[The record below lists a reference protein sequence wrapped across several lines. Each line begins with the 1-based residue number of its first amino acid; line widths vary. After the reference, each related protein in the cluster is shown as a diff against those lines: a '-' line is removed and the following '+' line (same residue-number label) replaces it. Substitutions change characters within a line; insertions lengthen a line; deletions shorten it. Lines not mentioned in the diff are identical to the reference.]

1 MTNSGSLQIDADEDR
16 RTRNVRPAAWKNITP
31 SDRYDLVVIGGGTA
45 GLVSAAGA
53 AGLGARVAL
62 IERNFL
68 GGDCLNTG
76 CVPSKALLHSARVA
90 AAFSKAA
97 ESGVQS
103 ESVPEVDFPA
113 VMQRMR
119 QLRAKISENDSAER
133 FSRLGVDVL
142 FGTAEF
148 TGPKSVSVEGTQIA
162 FKRAI
167 LATGAR
173 PRMPTIPDL
182 KKNNVL
188 TSENVFSLDTLP
200 PRLGIIG
207 GGLIGCEL
215 AQAFARF
222 GSAVTLLHSKTGILP
237 REDPDAAAIITS
249 ALQRDGVKIVCEA
262 KNIDFRQHAES
273 VRISFGHSPRN
284 LSFDVDRVLFAT
296 GRKPNIEG
304 LNLEA
309 AKVCYDPDR
318 GVDVDDRLRTTN
330 CRIFA
335 AGDVCSKFQF
345 THAAD
350 ALARIAVGNA
360 LLGLRG
366 RASRLHIP
374 WSTYTSPEIAQI
386 GIEPW
391 SAAQQGVKFD
401 SLIQSFEEIDRCVL
415 DGETEG
421 FVKLYVRPHSDK
433 IIGGTI
439 VGKRAGELIGI
450 LSLAMTNNIGLKKM
464 AGTIFPYPTE
474 SEVFRRLGDKYNRSR
489 LTPTVKRLLSQW
501 ISWRR

>member
-1 MTNSGSLQIDADEDR
+1 MDNSNSSSIDTDENLR
-16 RTRNVRPAAWKNITP
+16 VRNVKPTVWSNTFP
-31 SDRYDLVVIGGGTA
+31 SHPYDLVVIGGGTA

-62 IERNFL
+62 IERNAL

-76 CVPSKALLHSARVA
+76 CVPSKALLKSARVA
-90 AAFSKAA
+90 AAFFNAA
-97 ESGVQS
+97 HFGVQS
-103 ESVPEVDFPA
+103 DSTPEVNFSV

-119 QLRAKISENDSAER
+119 RLRAEISANDSVER
-133 FSRLGVDVL
+133 FSRLGVDIF
-142 FGTAEF
+142 FGSAEF
-148 TGPKSVSVEGTQIA
+148 TGPKSVSIDGNQIG
-162 FKRAI
+162 FERAI

-173 PRMPTIPDL
+173 PRIPSIQGIDT
-182 KKNNVL
+182 VDAL
-188 TSENVFSLDTLP
+188 TSENVFTLNTMP

-207 GGLIGCEL
+207 GGPIGCEL

-222 GSAVTLLHSKTGILP
+222 GSEVILFHSKTGILP
-237 REDPDAAAIITS
+237 REDPDAAAIVTK
-249 ALQRDGVKIVCEA
+249 ALEKDGVQLVGDA
-262 KNIDFRQHAES
+262 RNIGVQQRS
-273 VRISFGHSPRN
+273 GNILISANQSSAN
-284 LSFDVDRVLFAT
+284 LSFDVDRILLAT
-296 GRKPNIEG
+296 GRRPNTEG
-304 LNLEA
+304 LNLESA
-309 AKVCYDPDR
+309 QVHYDNDR
-318 GVDVDDRLRTTN
+318 GVVVDDRLRTTN
-330 CRIFA
+330 RRIYA

-366 RASRLHIP
+366 RVSRLQIP
-374 WSTYTSPEIAQI
+374 WSTYTAPEIAQI
-386 GIEPW
+386 GIQPW
-391 SAAQQGVKFD
+391 SAARRGMKID
-401 SLIQSFEEIDRCVL
+401 SFMQSFSGVDRCIL

-439 VGKRAGELIGI
+439 VGRHAGELIGFV
-450 LSLAMTNNIGLKKM
+450 SLAMTNNIGLKRL

-474 SEVFRRLGDKYNRSR
+474 SEVFRRLGDQYNRNR
-489 LTPTVKRLLSQW
+489 LTPGIKWLFSRW